1 MPLKCVFLEF
11 INNFIKGYLRT
22 NMQLIKIRAKLRE
35 TPLFS
40 VECKKGALVTA
51 TVFQGAL
58 CGRHVRSQGKRSTRF
73 TISVSFPFH
82 ALRSRRIGPF
92 LCCLGTPSNFIGAH
106 TERTASARKAK
117 NSVFMGERAYV
128 CLHSASSKK
137 AAGGAKWN
145 LMRKTRSCNLVSVEI
160 MYRVLLQSVCS
171 VLRREN
177 ICVLLFFGSFALLAI
192 SFPRSRTLSVD
203 FWPKKD

>member
-1 MPLKCVFLEF
+1 MNV
-11 INNFIKGYLRT
+11 
-22 NMQLIKIRAKLRE
+22 
-35 TPLFS
+35 
-40 VECKKGALVTA
+40 KKGALVTA

-92 LCCLGTPSNFIGAH
+92 LCCLGTPSNFIGAR
-106 TERTASARKAK
+106 TELTASARKAK
-117 NSVFMGERAYV
+117 NSVFMGEREYM

-137 AAGGAKWN
+137 AAGRAKWN

-177 ICVLLFFGSFALLAI
+177 ICVLLFLGASLCWQFLFPGLALCQLIFGQKRLNFLLC
-192 SFPRSRTLSVD
+192 
-203 FWPKKD
+203 